1 MQVAI
6 TRLSLEACTTALPHV
21 RARFLVNPQ
30 LLTRG

>member
-6 TRLSLEACTTALPHV
+6 TALSLESRTTTLAYV